1 MSLSVAITYAPQGE
15 EYAKR
20 LAQDLERLGYTL
32 SDIDAHTIVI
42 ALLTEDAPTT
52 PDWVAVVNQALQQP
66 TQLIFL
72 VHKGMELPPEWATAS
87 SIQLAAMRGYEYVL
101 LDLQERLG
109 YMSNPPVETP
119 HTHDDSPIKRQR
131 ANARLGWGVAL
142 VAVILFGLYI
152 SAIVFFDIESP
163 QEEFELLYTR
173 DAATIN
179 YMAQTFVPRTTE
191 DAQLFEQRLSEG
203 VFGENMATIVVATAT
218 QIARDGGFTPIPEGL
233 NIAPTPISEVRQLA
247 TDTALATLEL
257 TEQAQQEAIRIEQT
271 ATAAAVEAQ
280 ATLDNQ
286 LLTVTAVA
294 TSE

>member
-1 MSLSVAITYAPQGE
+1 MTLPIAITYAPLGE
-15 EYAKR
+15 EFAKR
-20 LAQDLERLGYTL
+20 LAQDLAHLGYTL
-32 SDIDAHTIVI
+32 SDIDSQTIVI

-52 PDWVAVVNQALQQP
+52 HDWVAVVDQALQQP
-66 TQLIFL
+66 TRLIFL
-72 VHKGMELPPEWATAS
+72 IHKGMELPPEWATAS
-87 SIQLAAMRGYEYVL
+87 SIQLASMRGYEYIL
-101 LDLQERLG
+101 LDLQERLA
-109 YMSNPPVETP
+109 YMSNPPIEASY
-119 HTHDDSPIKRQR
+119 THDDSPSKRQR
-131 ANARLGWGVAL
+131 ANARLGWGVSL
-142 VAVILFGLYI
+142 VALLLFGLYI
-152 SAIVFFDIESP
+152 SAIVFYDIESP
-163 QEEFELLYTR
+163 QAEFELLYTR

-179 YMAQTFVPRTTE
+179 YMAQTFIPRTTE

-203 VFGENMATIVVATAT
+203 IFGENMATIVVATAT

-247 TDTALATLEL
+247 TDTALATLAL

-271 ATAAAVEAQ
+271 ATAAALDAQ